1 MYVTTNREF
10 VRVTW
15 HVAASDFALPNV
27 ATKALSKHLTLVAP
41 KMIQNPVFQ
50 LTVCFLYQGPR
61 SEIAPPKSTSSSRQH
76 PVPPVPQPCGS
87 AEISKLDMWPSKPVS
102 SPFSW
107 EVGVTTAEKM
117 PPIANGSLDDFDGR

>member
-1 MYVTTNREF
+1 M
-10 VRVTW
+10 
-15 HVAASDFALPNV
+15 

-41 KMIQNPVFQ
+41 KMFQNHVFQ

-61 SEIAPPKSTSSSRQH
+61 SEIA
-76 PVPPVPQPCGS
+76 PPVPQPCGS